1 MIAARSDPNAMITSP
16 GSFPLFRKLR
26 RLSARLAGA
35 VLALGP
41 TVVLACPEAA
51 RPRPPLAADIRAR
64 ATAEKRPFS
73 ILAIGSS
80 TTAGVGASRPE
91 RTFPAQLA
99 GRLVQA
105 WGAGS
110 VEVTNAGV
118 SGESSPA
125 TLKRLEA
132 FMAAEPR
139 PDLVIWQVGTNDV
152 IFFGSPENLGRSVGR
167 GLDAIHAAGSAAIV
181 IDQQFYPGI
190 VNQKTYEGFVSAV
203 GTAAAARA
211 VPLLPRYAMMKQ
223 WAHDDPAGYRA
234 LLAWDNFH
242 MSDAGYA
249 CLGQL
254 LADAI
259 LAVDAPVQG
268 RSAAPAPQGQANR
281 IGAKKP

>member
-1 MIAARSDPNAMITSP
+1 MITSP
-16 GSFPLFRKLR
+16 GSFPPFRKLF
-26 RLSARLAGA
+26 RLSAWIAVA

-41 TVVLACPEAA
+41 AVALACPEAA
-51 RPRPPLAADIRAR
+51 RPKPLLAADIRVR
-64 ATAEKRPFS
+64 AKAEKRPFS

-91 RTFPAQLA
+91 NTFPAQLA

-105 WGAGS
+105 WGPGS

-139 PDLVIWQVGTNDV
+139 PDLVVWQVGTNDV
-152 IFFGSPENLGRSVGR
+152 IFFGSPESLGRSVSR
-167 GLDAIHAAGSAAIV
+167 GLDAIRAGGAAALV

-190 VNQKTYEGFVSAV
+190 VNQKSYEGFVAAV
-203 GTAAAARA
+203 GAAAAARA
-211 VPLLPRYAMMKQ
+211 VPVLPRYAMMKQ
-223 WAHDDPAGYRA
+223 WAQDDPAGYRA

-259 LAVDAPVQG
+259 LAADVPVQG
-268 RSAAPAPQGQANR
+268 KPTAAAPQGQANR
-281 IGAKKP
+281 IGTKKP